1 MVAGHLQEKK
11 GRFYIVL
18 SYTDIENK
26 RKTKWIPTGLPVKNN
41 KKRAEKMLMEA
52 REKFKPPVTRDTVR
66 SDMLFSDYLTEWLK
80 IIKSTVRRT
89 TFSSYSSLV
98 KSVIKPYFEKLEVT
112 LDGLKP
118 IHIQTFYTRELERVT
133 SSTVIHYHAVI
144 GRALIYAVKIELLDS
159 NPIDRVER
167 PKKEHYIP
175 AYYDS
180 QEINRLF
187 ELVAGT
193 DLEVP
198 VKLAAFYGLR
208 REEVLGLRWKA
219 IDFEEN
225 TITINHTVTQIE
237 ENGKTVTVASD
248 TTKTK
253 SSMRTLPMVPQFRK
267 LLLRKKEEQAELRR
281 VCGKCYNKEFLDY
294 VCVNALG
301 ERIKPSYLTNSFPA
315 FVVKNG
321 MRRIRFHDLRHS
333 CASLLLANGVSL
345 KHIQEWLGHSDFS
358 TTANIYAH
366 LDYQSKITSAEAILG
381 GLKMTGP
388 AENPGGTRV

>member
-11 GRFYIVL
+11 GRFYIIL

-144 GRALIYAVKIELLDS
+144 RRALIYAVKIELLDS

-253 SSMRTLPMVPQFRK
+253 SSMRTLPMVPQFRE

-388 AENPGGTRV
+388 AENPGDTRV

>member
-144 GRALIYAVKIELLDS
+144 RRALIYAVKIELLDS

-253 SSMRTLPMVPQFRK
+253 SSMRTLPMVPQFRE

-281 VCGKCYNKEFLDY
+281 VCGKCYNKGFLDY

-388 AENPGGTRV
+388 AENPGDTRV

>member
-144 GRALIYAVKIELLDS
+144 RRALIYAVKIELLDS

-253 SSMRTLPMVPQFRK
+253 SSMRTLPMVPQFRE

-366 LDYQSKITSAEAILG
+366 LDYQSKITSAEAILD
-381 GLKMTGP
+381 GLKMTGH
-388 AENPGGTRV
+388 AETPGGTRV

>member
-18 SYTDIENK
+18 SYADIENK

-144 GRALIYAVKIELLDS
+144 RRALIYAVKIELLDS

-187 ELVAGT
+187 ALVAGT

-253 SSMRTLPMVPQFRK
+253 SSMRTLPMMPQFRE
-267 LLLRKKEEQAELRR
+267 LLLRKREEQTELRR

-315 FVVKNG
+315 FVVKHG

-388 AENPGGTRV
+388 DENPGGTRV

>member
-52 REKFKPPVTRDTVR
+52 RERFKPPVTRDTVR

-144 GRALIYAVKIELLDS
+144 RRALIYAVKIELLDS

-253 SSMRTLPMVPQFRK
+253 SSMRTLPMVPQFRE

>member
-80 IIKSTVRRT
+80 IIKNTVRRT

-144 GRALIYAVKIELLDS
+144 RRALIYAVKIELLDS

-253 SSMRTLPMVPQFRK
+253 SSMRTLPMVSQFRE

-345 KHIQEWLGHSDFS
+345 KHIQEWLDHSDFS

>member
-144 GRALIYAVKIELLDS
+144 RRALIYAVKIELLGS

-208 REEVLGLRWKA
+208 REEMLGLRWKA

-253 SSMRTLPMVPQFRK
+253 SSMRTLPMVPQFRE

>member
-1 MVAGHLQEKK
+1 
-11 GRFYIVL
+11 
-18 SYTDIENK
+18 
-26 RKTKWIPTGLPVKNN
+26 
-41 KKRAEKMLMEA
+41 
-52 REKFKPPVTRDTVR
+52 
-66 SDMLFSDYLTEWLK
+66 
-80 IIKSTVRRT
+80 
-89 TFSSYSSLV
+89 
-98 KSVIKPYFEKLEVT
+98 
-112 LDGLKP
+112 
-118 IHIQTFYTRELERVT
+118 
-133 SSTVIHYHAVI
+133 
-144 GRALIYAVKIELLDS
+144 
-159 NPIDRVER
+159 VER

-253 SSMRTLPMVPQFRK
+253 SSMRTLPMVPQFRE

-321 MRRIRFHDLRHS
+321 MRRIRFHDLRHPDVKQATKNNEYLIEFLKIMRIDTLLQVHYS
-333 CASLLLANGVSL
+333 PFLSSKASWRVVSISIRL
-345 KHIQEWLGHSDFS
+345 S
-358 TTANIYAH
+358 
-366 LDYQSKITSAEAILG
+366 
-381 GLKMTGP
+381 
-388 AENPGGTRV
+388 

>member
-144 GRALIYAVKIELLDS
+144 RRALIYAVKIELLDS

-175 AYYDS
+175 SYYDS

-253 SSMRTLPMVPQFRK
+253 SSMRTLPMVPQFRE

-366 LDYQSKITSAEAILG
+366 LDYQSKITSAEAILD

-388 AENPGGTRV
+388 AETPGGTRV

>member
-1 MVAGHLQEKK
+1 M
-11 GRFYIVL
+11 
-18 SYTDIENK
+18 
-26 RKTKWIPTGLPVKNN
+26 
-41 KKRAEKMLMEA
+41 
-52 REKFKPPVTRDTVR
+52 
-66 SDMLFSDYLTEWLK
+66 
-80 IIKSTVRRT
+80 
-89 TFSSYSSLV
+89 
-98 KSVIKPYFEKLEVT
+98 
-112 LDGLKP
+112 
-118 IHIQTFYTRELERVT
+118 
-133 SSTVIHYHAVI
+133 
-144 GRALIYAVKIELLDS
+144 
-159 NPIDRVER
+159 
-167 PKKEHYIP
+167 
-175 AYYDS
+175 
-180 QEINRLF
+180 
-187 ELVAGT
+187 
-193 DLEVP
+193 P

-225 TITINHTVTQIE
+225 TITINHTATQIE

-253 SSMRTLPMVPQFRK
+253 FSMRTLPMVPQFRK

-366 LDYQSKITSAEAILG
+366 LDYQSKITSAEAILD

-388 AENPGGTRV
+388 AETPGGTRV

>member
-1 MVAGHLQEKK
+1 MTTTVISRQ
-11 GRFYIVL
+11 
-18 SYTDIENK
+18 
-26 RKTKWIPTGLPVKNN
+26 KTKSGTTMCRSRIFWTFPTGLPVKNN

-144 GRALIYAVKIELLDS
+144 RRALIYAVKIELLDS

-253 SSMRTLPMVPQFRK
+253 SSMRTLPMVSQFRE

>member
-52 REKFKPPVTRDTVR
+52 RERFKPPVTRDTVR

-98 KSVIKPYFEKLEVT
+98 KSVIKPYFEELEVT

-144 GRALIYAVKIELLDS
+144 RRALIYAVKIELLDS

-253 SSMRTLPMVPQFRK
+253 SSMRTLPMVSQFRE

-315 FVVKNG
+315 FAVKNG

>member
-144 GRALIYAVKIELLDS
+144 RRALIYAVKIELLDS

-253 SSMRTLPMVPQFRK
+253 SSMRTLPMVPQFRE

-315 FVVKNG
+315 FAVKNG

-388 AENPGGTRV
+388 AENPGDTRV

>member
-1 MVAGHLQEKK
+1 MVAGHLQETK

-118 IHIQTFYTRELERVT
+118 IHIQAFYTRELERVT

-144 GRALIYAVKIELLDS
+144 RRALIYAVKIELLDS

-253 SSMRTLPMVPQFRK
+253 FSMRTLPMVPQFRK

-366 LDYQSKITSAEAILG
+366 LDYQSKITSAEAILD

-388 AENPGGTRV
+388 AETPGGTRV

>member
-144 GRALIYAVKIELLDS
+144 RRALIYAVKIELLDS

-175 AYYDS
+175 SYYDS

-253 SSMRTLPMVPQFRK
+253 SSMRTLPMVPQFRE

-315 FVVKNG
+315 FVVKHG

-366 LDYQSKITSAEAILG
+366 LDYQSKITSAEAILD

-388 AENPGGTRV
+388 AETPGGTRV

>member
-144 GRALIYAVKIELLDS
+144 RRALIYAVKIELLDS

-253 SSMRTLPMVPQFRK
+253 SSMRTLPMVPQFRE

-281 VCGKCYNKEFLDY
+281 VCGKCYNKEFLEY

-321 MRRIRFHDLRHS
+321 MRRIRFHDLRHPDVKQ
-333 CASLLLANGVSL
+333 ATKNNRHFQALLPWQMDG
-345 KHIQEWLGHSDFS
+345 
-358 TTANIYAH
+358 
-366 LDYQSKITSAEAILG
+366 
-381 GLKMTGP
+381 
-388 AENPGGTRV
+388 

>member
-144 GRALIYAVKIELLDS
+144 RRALIYAVKIELLDS

-187 ELVAGT
+187 ELVVGT

-253 SSMRTLPMVPQFRK
+253 SSMRTLPMVPQFRE
-267 LLLRKKEEQAELRR
+267 LLLRRKEEQAELRR

-366 LDYQSKITSAEAILG
+366 LDYQSKITSAEAILD

-388 AENPGGTRV
+388 AENPDSTRV

>member
-118 IHIQTFYTRELERVT
+118 IHIQAFYTRELERVT

-144 GRALIYAVKIELLDS
+144 RRALIYAVKIELLDS

-253 SSMRTLPMVPQFRK
+253 FSMRTLPMVPQFRK

-366 LDYQSKITSAEAILG
+366 LDYQSKITSAEAILD

>member
-18 SYTDIENK
+18 SYIDIENK

-118 IHIQTFYTRELERVT
+118 IHIQTFYARELERVT

-144 GRALIYAVKIELLDS
+144 RRALIYAVKIELLDS

>member
-144 GRALIYAVKIELLDS
+144 RRALIYAVKIELLDS

-253 SSMRTLPMVPQFRK
+253 SSMRTLPMVPQFRE

-388 AENPGGTRV
+388 AENPGDTRV

>member
-144 GRALIYAVKIELLDS
+144 RRALIYAVKIELLDS

-253 SSMRTLPMVPQFRK
+253 SSMRTLPMVPQFRE

-321 MRRIRFHDLRHS
+321 MRRIRFHDLRHPDVKQATKNNEYLIEFLKIMRIDTLLQVHYS
-333 CASLLLANGVSL
+333 PFLSSKASWRVVSISIRL
-345 KHIQEWLGHSDFS
+345 S
-358 TTANIYAH
+358 
-366 LDYQSKITSAEAILG
+366 
-381 GLKMTGP
+381 
-388 AENPGGTRV
+388 

>member
-144 GRALIYAVKIELLDS
+144 RRALIYAVKIELLDS

-253 SSMRTLPMVPQFRK
+253 SSMRTLPMVSQFRE

>member
-118 IHIQTFYTRELERVT
+118 IHIQAFYTRELERVT

-144 GRALIYAVKIELLDS
+144 RRALIYAVKIELLDS

-253 SSMRTLPMVPQFRK
+253 FSMRTLPMVPQFRK

-366 LDYQSKITSAEAILG
+366 LDYQSKITSAEAILD

-388 AENPGGTRV
+388 AETPGGTRV

>member
-144 GRALIYAVKIELLDS
+144 RRALIYAVKIELLDS

-219 IDFEEN
+219 IDFEGN

-253 SSMRTLPMVPQFRK
+253 SSMRTLPMVPQFRE

-281 VCGKCYNKEFLDY
+281 VCGKCYNKEFLEY

-315 FVVKNG
+315 FVVKHG

-366 LDYQSKITSAEAILG
+366 LDYQSKISSAKAILD
-381 GLKMTGP
+381 GLKMAGP

>member
-52 REKFKPPVTRDTVR
+52 RERFKPPVTRDTVR
-66 SDMLFSDYLTEWLK
+66 NDMLFSDYLTEWLK

-144 GRALIYAVKIELLDS
+144 RRALIYAVKIELLDS

-253 SSMRTLPMVPQFRK
+253 SSMRTLPMVPQFRE

-281 VCGKCYNKEFLDY
+281 VCGKCYNKEFLEY

-388 AENPGGTRV
+388 AESPGGTRV

>member
-118 IHIQTFYTRELERVT
+118 IHIQAFYTRELERVT

-144 GRALIYAVKIELLDS
+144 RRALIYAVKIELLDS

-219 IDFEEN
+219 IDFVDN

-253 SSMRTLPMVPQFRK
+253 FSMRTLPMVPQFRK

-366 LDYQSKITSAEAILG
+366 LDYQSKITSAEAILD

-388 AENPGGTRV
+388 AETPGGTRV

>member
-144 GRALIYAVKIELLDS
+144 RRALIYAVKIELLDS

-253 SSMRTLPMVPQFRK
+253 SSMRTLPMVPQFRE

>member
-144 GRALIYAVKIELLDS
+144 RRALIYAVKIELLDS

-253 SSMRTLPMVPQFRK
+253 SSMRTLPMVSQFRE

-388 AENPGGTRV
+388 AENPGGTRA

>member
-118 IHIQTFYTRELERVT
+118 IHIQTFYTRELERVA

-144 GRALIYAVKIELLDS
+144 RRALIYAVKIELLDS

-253 SSMRTLPMVPQFRK
+253 SSMRTLPMVPQFRE
-267 LLLRKKEEQAELRR
+267 LLLRKKEEED
-281 VCGKCYNKEFLDY
+281 C
-294 VCVNALG
+294 
-301 ERIKPSYLTNSFPA
+301 IKWY
-315 FVVKNG
+315 
-321 MRRIRFHDLRHS
+321 
-333 CASLLLANGVSL
+333 
-345 KHIQEWLGHSDFS
+345 
-358 TTANIYAH
+358 H
-366 LDYQSKITSAEAILG
+366 LS
-381 GLKMTGP
+381 
-388 AENPGGTRV
+388 

>member
-52 REKFKPPVTRDTVR
+52 RERFKPPVTRDTVR

-118 IHIQTFYTRELERVT
+118 IHIQTFYTRKLERVT

-144 GRALIYAVKIELLDS
+144 RRALIYAVKIELLDS

-193 DLEVP
+193 DLKVP

-253 SSMRTLPMVPQFRK
+253 SSMRTLPMVPQFRE

-366 LDYQSKITSAEAILG
+366 LDYQSKITSAEAILD

>member
-144 GRALIYAVKIELLDS
+144 RRALIYAVKIELLDS

-198 VKLAAFYGLR
+198 VKLAAFYGRR

-253 SSMRTLPMVPQFRK
+253 SSMRTLPMVPQFRE

-301 ERIKPSYLTNSFPA
+301 EKIKPSYLTNSFPA

-366 LDYQSKITSAEAILG
+366 LDYQSKITSTEAILG